1 MKKDVNVEKIVIKI
15 EIHLRT
21 LHKTFIFLEMSTI
34 FHVAFCFSVS
44 NMMDLPG
51 NLTPNLDDRRKS
63 GFSGFGGR
71 KDSDS
76 EEDEPKAMT
85 RVPGAAI
92 APPPSLQ
99 ESFVSS
105 PSSGPQQSTGVGMG
119 MGVAAKIMAKYGFK
133 VTKFVYLKK
142 LSTIEFINHIFYIL
156 QVHLFS
162 KNKIKF

>member
-1 MKKDVNVEKIVIKI
+1 M
-15 EIHLRT
+15 
-21 LHKTFIFLEMSTI
+21 
-34 FHVAFCFSVS
+34 

-51 NLTPNLDDRRKS
+51 GLTPSLDDRRKPA
-63 GFSGFGGR
+63 FSGFGGR

-76 EEDEPKAMT
+76 EEDEPKPMT

-105 PSSGPQQSTGVGMG
+105 PSSGPQQSSGVGMG

-133 VTKFVYLKK
+133 VTMFVFWKT
-142 LSTIEFINHIFYIL
+142 SIFIIKNIIF
-156 QVHLFS
+156 LFS
-162 KNKIKF
+162 VFISNFRYINCKLNLIIFFYFSIVLLIENSVTKLYKILIKFIL